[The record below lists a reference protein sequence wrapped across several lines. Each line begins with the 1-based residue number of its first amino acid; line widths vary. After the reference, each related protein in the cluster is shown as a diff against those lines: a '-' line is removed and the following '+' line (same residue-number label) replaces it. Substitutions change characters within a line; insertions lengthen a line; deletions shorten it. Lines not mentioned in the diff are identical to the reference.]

1 MAKLGAGETVQQ
13 LRELLWLLF
22 QRSSVQFPA
31 TTHWLTII
39 LMGLNVLFCHAGIH
53 ANRTLMYIKYINKGE
68 C

>member
-31 TTHWLTII
+31 II
-39 LMGLNVLFCHAGIH
+39 KKKN
-53 ANRTLMYIKYINKGE
+53 
-68 C
+68 